1 MVSASLALKI
11 SQSVSLAFGIGLAF
25 FPQALMETYKG
36 NTFNGASAVM
46 LKFVAGIAGSNMLAF
61 SSGCGVLARDGVVVA
76 AQSVACLSVG
86 ITWIAFA
93 INDSYL
99 ATTGQ
104 FGDSAPVE
112 SVYANSVL
120 FLILGAIALL
130 GWKEAGSHLPA
141 FDSLMPKGKPKMP
154 LLVSSLNLVF
164 FAGVRTA
171 SRSPD
176 RRARSMSASAWRT
189 LWHWTV
195 AKPKAPGHS
204 GSGRPLA

>member
-1 MVSASLALKI
+1 MVSASFALKI
-11 SQSVSLAFGIGLAF
+11 SQIVSLAFGIGLAF

-104 FGDSAPVE
+104 FGDSVPVE

-141 FDSLMPKGKPKMP
+141 FDSLMPTGKPQLP

-164 FAGVRTA
+164 FAVGCTFFTEA
-171 SRSPD
+171 FLE
-176 RRARSMSASAWRT
+176 M
-189 LWHWTV
+189 
-195 AKPKAPGHS
+195 
-204 GSGRPLA
+204 

>member
-1 MVSASLALKI
+1 MPFRGHHLDRLR
-11 SQSVSLAFGIGLAF
+11 
-25 FPQALMETYKG
+25 
-36 NTFNGASAVM
+36 
-46 LKFVAGIAGSNMLAF
+46 
-61 SSGCGVLARDGVVVA
+61 CH
-76 AQSVACLSVG
+76 
-86 ITWIAFA
+86 
-93 INDSYL
+93 DSYL

-104 FGDSAPVE
+104 FGDSVPVE

-195 AKPKAPGHS
+195 AKPKAPALRQWPSAGVS
-204 GSGRPLA
+204 GGTRSTSGVQLATSRPGPGS